1 MSTPDTRFDV
11 VRQYVDWGDHT
22 VVVEPNRGP
31 WIHEGG
37 DTKHADQND
46 RDDERHGAAL
56 ALVTLQG
63 QQSTPQ
69 PYKPSASFLNSLPG
83 FNSRETMS
91 TIRGPVR
98 GVGERPVIDS
108 LLRRVSD
115 NLGHGTIERLQYQ
128 ERHAIA
134 ARVFDRSD

>member
-37 DTKHADQND
+37 DRKHADVAD
-46 RDDERHGAAL
+46 RDDDRYAAAL
-56 ALVTLQG
+56 ALVKLR
-63 QQSTPQ
+63 Q
-69 PYKPSASFLNSLPG
+69 PHASPEPFKPTASLLDSLPSY
-83 FNSRETMS
+83 NSRDTGRLS
-91 TIRGPVR
+91 SARGP
-98 GVGERPVIDS
+98 GERPVIDS

-115 NLGHGTIERLQYQ
+115 NVGHGTVERLQYQ